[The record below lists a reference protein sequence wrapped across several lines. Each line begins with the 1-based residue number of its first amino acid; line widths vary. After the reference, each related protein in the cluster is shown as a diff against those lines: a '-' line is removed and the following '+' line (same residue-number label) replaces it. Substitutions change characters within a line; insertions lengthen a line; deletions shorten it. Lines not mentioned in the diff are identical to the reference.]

1 MTNGELL
8 FKMLN
13 QDQLSKI
20 LDAIEVEV
28 QDNRIDSAI
37 SMINQSPT
45 VVNVANAFG
54 ATLLNVA
61 ARSGNEKLFD
71 CLVSHGAVPN
81 MGSPQVYDVMQYSA
95 SKGTPKMV
103 EFALKS
109 GLDPNHERQVFNAT
123 RNEKGFSKEILQL
136 MLDNGLQIN
145 RVFAMFGD
153 RNAAKTALD
162 YVGEQSD
169 IGLFL
174 RTKGAKTAAE
184 VLAENPNAEVLGA
197 DN

>member
-1 MTNGELL
+1 LDSALELIAK
-8 FKMLN
+8 FPQVAN
-13 QDQLSKI
+13 
-20 LDAIEVEV
+20 V
-28 QDNRIDSAI
+28 QDR
-37 SMINQSPT
+37 
-45 VVNVANAFG
+45 FG
-54 ATLLNVA
+54 ATLLNAA
-61 ARSGNEKLFD
+61 ARAGSEEMFD
-71 CLVSHGAVPN
+71 SLVSLGAKVN
-81 MGSPQVYDVMQYSA
+81 VDSLHAYDVLQYSA